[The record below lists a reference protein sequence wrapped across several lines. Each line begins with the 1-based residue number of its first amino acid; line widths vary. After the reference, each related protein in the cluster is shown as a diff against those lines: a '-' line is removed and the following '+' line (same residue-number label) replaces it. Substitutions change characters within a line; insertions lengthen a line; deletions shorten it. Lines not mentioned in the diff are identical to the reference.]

1 METKTDMAK
10 HLFTSY
16 LPHGIRRETEAILLR
31 RVGGISSVSE
41 MHLCMGTGSSLLS
54 GGERIHLMSRVS
66 ESDIRQTLAR
76 ICSGAVYAFR
86 DTISEGYVS
95 MGDGVRVGIGAQARY
110 SGGRLVGVSN
120 VNSLLFR
127 IPSAHSSLIDR
138 LYDTWRGVQ
147 RGMLIYSVA
156 GGGKTTAIRDLSL
169 LIAKKDKKRVA
180 VVDERCEFIVEEC
193 SNAGIMLLRGYER
206 RKGVEIALRTLAP
219 QVIVIDELGA
229 REESCGIIE
238 SLLSGV
244 TVLATAHAAH
254 EDELVRRTALAPYIN
269 AGIFDIT
276 FGIFHT
282 DNTYSCKTR
291 KIV

>member
-1 METKTDMAK
+1 METKNEIKK
-10 HLFTSY
+10 HSFTSY
-16 LPHGIRRETEAILLR
+16 LPSGIRREAEAILSK
-31 RVGGISSVSE
+31 RVGGVSSVSE
-41 MHLCMGTGSSLLS
+41 LHLCIGRGPSLLS
-54 GGERIHLMSRVS
+54 GGERIHLMSGVTES
-66 ESDIRQTLAR
+66 EIRQTLVR

-95 MGDGVRVGIGAQARY
+95 IEGGVRVGIGAQARY

-138 LYDTWRGVQ
+138 LYEAWCDVR

-156 GGGKTTAIRDLSL
+156 GGGKTTAIRDLSVQ
-169 LIAKKDKKRVA
+169 IAKREKKRVA
-180 VVDERCEFIVEEC
+180 VVDERCEFIVNEC
-193 SNAGIMLLRGYER
+193 SSAGIMLLRGYER

-282 DNTYSCKTR
+282 DNTYTFKSR
-291 KIV
+291 KII

>member
-1 METKTDMAK
+1 METKNEIKK
-10 HLFTSY
+10 HSFTSY
-16 LPHGIRRETEAILLR
+16 LPSGIRREAEAILSK
-31 RVGGISSVSE
+31 RVGGVSSVSE
-41 MHLCMGTGSSLLS
+41 LHLCIGRGSSLLS
-54 GGERIHLMSRVS
+54 DGERINLMSGVTES
-66 ESDIRQTLAR
+66 EIRQTLVR

-95 MGDGVRVGIGAQARY
+95 IEGGVRVGIGAQARY

-138 LYDTWRGVQ
+138 LYEAWCDVR

-156 GGGKTTAIRDLSL
+156 GGGKTTAIRDLSVQ
-169 LIAKKDKKRVA
+169 IAKREKKRVA
-180 VVDERCEFIVEEC
+180 VVDERCEFIVNEC
-193 SNAGIMLLRGYER
+193 SSAGIMLLRGYER

-282 DNTYSCKTR
+282 DNAYTFKSR
-291 KIV
+291 KII